1 LTWFEAIIYG
11 LIQGLSEFL
20 PVSSSGH
27 LALLPYVMSIKDPGV
42 VFDLMMHFGTAL
54 AVIIYFRHDII
65 SYARTLTPSLINLK
79 VGGEARWFTRNF
91 IFSTFVSIFFI
102 MLLLA
107 PSKYART
114 PWHIILNL
122 SFFGLLLWLADR
134 KNRKSGPYLESPM
147 LNGMQWKMAGL
158 IGMAQAFAIFPG
170 VSRSGITLTMALFLG
185 MKRKEAGQF
194 SFLLSLPIILAGIF
208 KEIPDLIK
216 EGNSDSLSALL
227 TGVMTSFLVGWIT
240 VHFFMKL
247 IGKIELKYFTF
258 YRWVIA
264 ALMAWSLLR

>member
-1 LTWFEAIIYG
+1 MTWFEAVIYG

-42 VFDLMMHFGTAL
+42 VFDLMMHLGTAF
-54 AVIIYFRHDII
+54 AVIIYFRRDIYR
-65 SYARTLTPSLINLK
+65 YAKTLTPSLINLK
-79 VGGEARWFTRNF
+79 TGNEASWFTRNF

-102 MLLLA
+102 VLLLI
-107 PSKYART
+107 PSKFARD
-114 PWHIILNL
+114 PWIIIFNL

-134 KNRKSGPYLESPM
+134 KNRKSGPHLESPM
-147 LNGMQWKMAGL
+147 ENGMQWKMAAL

-170 VSRSGITLTMALFLG
+170 VSRSGITLTAALFLG
-185 MKRKEAGQF
+185 MKRKDAGQF

-216 EGNSDSLSALL
+216 EGNSDSLGILAI
-227 TGVMTSFLVGWIT
+227 GVLSSFVVGWIT
-240 VHFFMKL
+240 IHFFMKL

-258 YRWVIA
+258 YRWIIA
-264 ALMAWSLLR
+264 GLMVWSLLR